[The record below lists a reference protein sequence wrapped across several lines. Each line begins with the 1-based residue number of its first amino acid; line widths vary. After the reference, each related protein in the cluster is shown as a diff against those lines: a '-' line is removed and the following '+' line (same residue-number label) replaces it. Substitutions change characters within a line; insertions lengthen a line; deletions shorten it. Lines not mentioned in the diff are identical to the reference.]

1 MRIQALAVSSLLASA
16 SLLVAQGPVVR
27 SEVEPNNDAA
37 TAQTFNLGDEVVCTL
52 VAGELD
58 WFTFTVP
65 SAGKV
70 ELYLAGN
77 TTSGGTTGTD
87 TRMYLYDSTGTALL
101 GLNDDAGGTGNFTAA
116 LNHNLQPG
124 TYLVKV
130 EGYSATDAGFYSF
143 ESSLRP
149 LKSYTDSEASE
160 PNDNSLRWRLA
171 APTTVPGARMN
182 HAMAH
187 DSARGR
193 TVMFGGTNTSGIPTA
208 DTWEWDGSN
217 WTLITPATS
226 PSARSRAAMT
236 FDSARGKV
244 VMFGGFDGTNL
255 LGDTWEWNGTNWA
268 QITTAAS
275 PSGRVTA
282 MAYDSTRN
290 RTVLFGGG
298 GTLFYLNDTWEY
310 DGVNWTLMAPATT
323 TPSGRLSESMA
334 FDASRGKTVMYGGV
348 STAITF
354 GETWEWS
361 GTDWALVST
370 ATVPPARSQ
379 HASFYATYGSS
390 SRVYIVGGRDS
401 AGASLGDMW
410 EYNGT
415 DWTQITPPDMPSARM
430 SSAIAYDSNRGRAV
444 LFGGNTGG
452 VSTTVRNNQTYR
464 FGVAATEIAGLD
476 KQIQGDIS
484 VAGDADWYRFEVTV
498 PTAGL
503 WFYLTDGDTPGL
515 VRSRLEFY
523 TSSLA
528 LIGTTLGTNAVNSG
542 VNTARSSALRTWP
555 AGVYYVA
562 VKQDSGSLDPLTG
575 KYRLEVRSMDLGTG
589 ATVSE
594 TEPNDVVTSPNVVTL
609 APGDV
614 GLGAVPTGSSTSV
627 GFDLWRITLSAAST
641 VTFQT
646 DNGSAPALT
655 DTTIQLLNAD
665 GSSSG
670 ITSLSGNTLAP
681 SGTSHGR
688 GQVRF
693 NLTPNTYFLKVHGGT
708 TTVSGNYKL
717 FVGTMPSYY
726 VDGSY
731 TSVTAN
737 ATCLGSNTLRPTIA
751 VATGMSTRERPVLGT
766 LFRRQVTQMRNN
778 GLFFTVQGFSNTT
791 TNGGSTPLP
800 LALTGAPNCSL
811 NVDPAFLNLGM
822 ASATGTYDW
831 SIVMPA
837 TQSLRGIVLF
847 DQVVAL
853 DPAANALG
861 VTVSNYF
868 RQIVGDRYFY

>member
-1 MRIQALAVSSLLASA
+1 
-16 SLLVAQGPVVR
+16 
-27 SEVEPNNDAA
+27 
-37 TAQTFNLGDEVVCTL
+37 
-52 VAGELD
+52 
-58 WFTFTVP
+58 
-65 SAGKV
+65 
-70 ELYLAGN
+70 
-77 TTSGGTTGTD
+77 
-87 TRMYLYDSTGTALL
+87 
-101 GLNDDAGGTGNFTAA
+101 
-116 LNHNLQPG
+116 
-124 TYLVKV
+124 
-130 EGYSATDAGFYSF
+130 
-143 ESSLRP
+143 
-149 LKSYTDSEASE
+149 
-160 PNDNSLRWRLA
+160 
-171 APTTVPGARMN
+171 
-182 HAMAH
+182 
-187 DSARGR
+187 
-193 TVMFGGTNTSGIPTA
+193 
-208 DTWEWDGSN
+208 
-217 WTLITPATS
+217 
-226 PSARSRAAMT
+226 
-236 FDSARGKV
+236 
-244 VMFGGFDGTNL
+244 
-255 LGDTWEWNGTNWA
+255 
-268 QITTAAS
+268 
-275 PSGRVTA
+275 
-282 MAYDSTRN
+282 
-290 RTVLFGGG
+290 
-298 GTLFYLNDTWEY
+298 
-310 DGVNWTLMAPATT
+310 
-323 TPSGRLSESMA
+323 
-334 FDASRGKTVMYGGV
+334 
-348 STAITF
+348 
-354 GETWEWS
+354 
-361 GTDWALVST
+361 
-370 ATVPPARSQ
+370 
-379 HASFYATYGSS
+379 
-390 SRVYIVGGRDS
+390 
-401 AGASLGDMW
+401 
-410 EYNGT
+410 
-415 DWTQITPPDMPSARM
+415 
-430 SSAIAYDSNRGRAV
+430 
-444 LFGGNTGG
+444 
-452 VSTTVRNNQTYR
+452 
-464 FGVAATEIAGLD
+464 
-476 KQIQGDIS
+476 
-484 VAGDADWYRFEVTV
+484 
-498 PTAGL
+498 
-503 WFYLTDGDTPGL
+503 
-515 VRSRLEFY
+515 
-523 TSSLA
+523 
-528 LIGTTLGTNAVNSG
+528 
-542 VNTARSSALRTWP
+542 
-555 AGVYYVA
+555 
-562 VKQDSGSLDPLTG
+562 
-575 KYRLEVRSMDLGTG
+575 
-589 ATVSE
+589 
-594 TEPNDVVTSPNVVTL
+594 VVTSPNVVTL

-627 GFDLWRITLSAAST
+627 GFDLWRITLSAPST